1 MDQGGLIADDTGQAQ
16 TPGPSAIAPLVT
28 APMRFKRL
36 KLSGF
41 KSFVE
46 PAELRIEP
54 GLTGVVGPNGCG
66 KSNLLEA
73 IRWVMGESSA
83 KSMRGGGMEDV
94 IFAGT
99 ATRPARNFAEVS
111 LLTEVSQPV
120 LAAVSVEDGEL
131 EVVRRIERG
140 AGSAYRANGRD
151 VRAKDIALLFADAAT
166 GAHSPAL
173 VSQGR
178 IAAVIA
184 ARPVERRQMLEEAA
198 GIAGLHVRRKDAE
211 QKLRATEAN
220 LERLQQ
226 GLTDME
232 ARAANLARQAKAAER
247 YRALSHQ
254 IAVAEARALFARWR
268 TAAEAAKQA
277 RADAASA
284 EAAVEAAQLAQT
296 EAQAN
301 QRAAIDTLAEARAA
315 LQSAREASQS
325 LAHRLATLTAERDA
339 VRQRLSDLDR
349 QQARIIE
356 DSARE
361 DRLTHDATAALE
373 RLEAENGR
381 VQADITA
388 EESRGPALS
397 QAQDNAERA
406 ARESEVAL
414 AQARA
419 ELARADADIKVAN
432 AALTTAEARSR
443 RANEEL
449 ERTRGQLAALGDAGQ
464 LAVVRDEA
472 QAECERQAQAKAAA
486 SGALAEAQSGR
497 DVLVQ
502 ARDTA
507 QSDLATSRAE
517 LNAMTREI
525 EALTRDLM
533 KKPGGADRAL
543 DQVQADRGFEKA
555 LAAALGDDLSA
566 VIGPSSGDGRF
577 WTGSAASA
585 DRPQPPE
592 GCVWLGEHV
601 QAPEALAARLALIL
615 VADSDN
621 GQPLAP
627 GLRLVTREGR
637 MRRWDG
643 FVSSGDGASAA
654 ERLERRTRL
663 SELEAARPALSL
675 RLEQAEAGLADSQ
688 RALTELQTRIN
699 DLGRALATAET
710 AERQALRD
718 RDQAEH
724 ALQRDAERREDLAER
739 IERLAADAQGAEA
752 DLATARAARTALPD
766 GTAQREQVTLLTD
779 RTQAAQTALRSAM
792 AAIAAQAQAVS
803 ALRERRASVR
813 AEIKGWQGRSGEAAQ
828 RLRDMQLRA
837 AELAQERAAIAGK
850 PEALAEQISMMEAS
864 LREAQLAQS
873 AAETASQ
880 VADKALAEA
889 ERSAS
894 QTSEALASAR
904 EQRAGATARAEHQ
917 DQRRI
922 ELAQGCGE
930 RFQCPPPLL
939 PERFA
944 FDPATVEPA
953 DIEAAEHDRLSQAR
967 ERLGAVN
974 LIAADELAALE
985 TEMATIRTEHDE
997 LVEAIS
1003 RLRGSIGALNREGRQ
1018 RLLAAFAAV
1027 DGHFREL
1034 FARLFNGGKAH
1045 LELIDS
1051 DDPLEAGL
1059 EILAQPPGKRLSSLT
1074 LLSGGEQALTA
1085 VALIFGLFLTNPAPI
1100 CVLDEVDAP
1109 LDDANID
1116 RFCDLLD
1123 HMAIVTDTRYL
1134 IVTHN
1139 AVTMSRMHR
1148 LFGVT
1153 MVEQGVSRLVSV
1165 DLGGA
1170 ERLLAME

>member
-1 MDQGGLIADDTGQAQ
+1 
-16 TPGPSAIAPLVT
+16 
-28 APMRFKRL
+28 MRFKRL

-54 GLTGVVGPNGCG
+54 GLTGIVGPNGCG

-99 ATRPARNFAEVS
+99 ASRPSRNFAEVS
-111 LLTEVSQPV
+111 LLTEVTQPV

-178 IAAVIA
+178 IAAVIS
-184 ARPVERRQMLEEAA
+184 ARPSERRQMLEEAA

-220 LERLQQ
+220 LERLLQVL
-226 GLTDME
+226 GDME
-232 ARAANLARQAKAAER
+232 ARAATLTKQARAAER
-247 YRALSHQ
+247 YRALSRE
-254 IAVAEARALFARWR
+254 IAIAEARALFARWS

-277 RADAASA
+277 RAQAAAA
-284 EAAVEAAQLAQT
+284 EARVIAAQQAQD
-296 EAQAN
+296 EAQAG
-301 QRAAIDTLAEARAA
+301 QRAAIEALALARSTLQAARDTA
-315 LQSAREASQS
+315 QS

-339 VRQRLSDLDR
+339 AAQRLADLDR
-349 QQARIIE
+349 QQARIAE

-373 RLEAENGR
+373 RLEAENAR
-381 VQADITA
+381 VHSDVTA
-388 EESRGPALS
+388 EDARGPALVN
-397 QAQDNAERA
+397 AQDSADRA
-406 ARESEVAL
+406 VREAEVAL
-414 AQARA
+414 AEARA
-419 ELARADADIKVAN
+419 DLARTDADIKVAD
-432 AALTTAEARSR
+432 AALATAMARER
-443 RANEEL
+443 RATEEL
-449 ERTRGQLAALGDAGQ
+449 DRTRAQLAGLGDP
-464 LAVVRDEA
+464 LALAQARDEA
-472 QAECERQAQAKAAA
+472 HTDCARAA
-486 SGALAEAQSGR
+486 SAREDAARALAEAQSGR
-497 DVLVQ
+497 DALVA

-507 QSDLATSRAE
+507 QSDLATLRAE
-517 LNAMTREI
+517 LNALTREI
-525 EALTRDLM
+525 EALTRDLA
-533 KKPGGADRAL
+533 KRSGGVTRAL
-543 DQVQADRGFEKA
+543 DHVQADKGYEKA

-566 VIGPSSGDGRF
+566 VIGAPLGDGRF
-577 WTGSAASA
+577 WTGREDLP
-585 DRPQPPE
+585 DRQQLPE
-592 GCVWLGEHV
+592 GCVWLGDHV
-601 QAPEALAARLALIL
+601 RAPDALAARLSLIM
-615 VADSDN
+615 VADNDA
-621 GQPLAP
+621 GQLLLP
-627 GLRLVTREGR
+627 GMRLVTRDGR

-663 SELEAARPALSL
+663 SELETARPALET
-675 RLEQAEAGLADSQ
+675 RLESAEAAVTQSQKQLADLQAKIASGTA
-688 RALTELQTRIN
+688 ALN
-699 DLGRALATAET
+699 AAEV

-724 ALQRDAERREDLAER
+724 ALTRDAERRDDLAER
-739 IERLAADAQGAEA
+739 IERLSQDAASAQAELSA
-752 DLATARAARTALPD
+752 AQQARASLPD
-766 GTAQREQVTLLTD
+766 GAAQREQVTLLAE
-779 RTQAAQTALRSAM
+779 RTQAAQGALRSAH
-792 AAIAAQAQAVS
+792 AALAAQAQALS
-803 ALRERRASVR
+803 ALRERRATVR
-813 AEIKGWQGRSGEAAQ
+813 AEIKGWQGRSSEAAQ

-837 AELAQERAAIAGK
+837 AELAGERDAIAGK
-850 PEALAEQISMMEAS
+850 PEALSAQIAALEQSAHEARTAQSVAEGDAAQAEQALVVAERTAAS
-864 LREAQLAQS
+864 T
-873 AAETASQ
+873 AETL
-880 VADKALAEA
+880 ALA
-889 ERSAS
+889 
-894 QTSEALASAR
+894 R
-904 EQRAGATARAEHQ
+904 EERAGATARAEHQ

-930 RFQCPPPLL
+930 RFQCPPPVL
-939 PERFA
+939 PERFG
-944 FDPATVEPA
+944 FDPETIAAAET
-953 DIEAAEHDRLSQAR
+953 EAAEHERLNQAR

-974 LIAADELAALE
+974 LIAADELATLE
-985 TEMATIRTEHDE
+985 AEMATIRAEHDE
-997 LVEAIS
+997 LVEAIG

-1059 EILAQPPGKRLSSLT
+1059 EIMAQPPGKRLSSLT

-1123 HMAIVTDTRYL
+1123 HMARVTDTRYL

-1153 MVEQGVSRLVSV
+1153 MIEQGVSRLVSV

-1170 ERLLAME
+1170 VDLLAAE